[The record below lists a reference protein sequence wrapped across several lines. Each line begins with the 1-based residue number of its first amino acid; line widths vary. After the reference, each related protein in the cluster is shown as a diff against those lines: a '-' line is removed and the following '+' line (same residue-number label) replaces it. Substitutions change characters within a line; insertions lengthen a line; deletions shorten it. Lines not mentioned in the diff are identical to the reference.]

1 MTASNAVYFR
11 GSRYAARQLAYRFVG
26 MLTGREADSQGL
38 ARGVFATL
46 GYAALSDIKDDFVRK
61 ARGGTG
67 EDGVTWPKL
76 SPKTIAY
83 GRRFGPGEKSRLK
96 RAAGLGRANSKAPGG
111 RPGLLTAAQLKQWKA
126 IYRSVLARLM
136 VTMGAGAAKAQA
148 ARIAWAKLKKAGAKT
163 MLEVY
168 GSRQVDILRDTGVLL
183 NSLSPGEL
191 GGAAGSIT
199 SSPPSADGGE
209 AQVFK
214 LFESGV
220 IVGTTVPYARDHQEG
235 DPARNLPPRPFLP
248 THGIPPAWL
257 ANWEEAGGLA
267 IAAAA
272 RRLFEAAA

>member
-1 MTASNAVYFR
+1 
-11 GSRYAARQLAYRFVG
+11 
-26 MLTGREADSQGL
+26 
-38 ARGVFATL
+38 
-46 GYAALSDIKDDFVRK
+46 
-61 ARGGTG
+61 
-67 EDGVTWPKL
+67 
-76 SPKTIAY
+76 
-83 GRRFGPGEKSRLK
+83 
-96 RAAGLGRANSKAPGG
+96 
-111 RPGLLTAAQLKQWKA
+111 
-126 IYRSVLARLM
+126 
-136 VTMGAGAAKAQA
+136 
-148 ARIAWAKLKKAGAKT
+148 
-163 MLEVY
+163 
-168 GSRQVDILRDTGVLL
+168 VDILRDTGVLL

-199 SSPPSADGGE
+199 YSPPSADGGE

>member
-136 VTMGAGAAKAQA
+136 VTMGEGAAKAQA

-163 MLEVY
+163 MLDVY
-168 GSRQVDILRDTGVLL
+168 GARQVDILRDTGVLL

-199 SSPPSADGGE
+199 YSPPSADGGE